1 MRIRALKP
9 GFFRNE
15 TLCELSSWHRL
26 AFAGLWCSA
35 DRDGRLEDRP
45 KRLKADIFPYDDL
58 DLDAILWDLAKAGFI
73 IRYAV
78 DGRNYIAIP
87 KWTKHQ
93 HPRQDEN
100 ASTLPPHE
108 RGTVRSD
115 GSHGS
120 TSPVSIAAEIVERP
134 VSSAIAGVYF
144 IESNGFVKI
153 GVSSD
158 CNARIARLLRMSPNS
173 RVLGVI
179 RCESIEAA
187 EEREEALH
195 RQFDGDRQNHEWFR
209 LTPDIERLIAAD
221 SSPSLNSDATVTAEA
236 SPQRMGNGRWEVGDG
251 KWGTPTALSPPA
263 TRAACRSA
271 DLVELWNATTK
282 PPIPRCR
289 EVTEDR
295 RRKIRQRLARRPD
308 LAEWRAIFER
318 IQGSSFCRGDTGSRD
333 GRTPWVADFDW
344 IVRNDTN
351 AAKVLE
357 GKFDDRAAPML
368 GKQSSRLLQA
378 IANLEG

>member
-58 DLDAILWDLAKAGFI
+58 DLDAILWDLVHAGFI
-73 IRYAV
+73 VRYTV
-78 DGRNYIAIP
+78 QLRDLIWIP
-87 KWTKHQ
+87 TWDAHQ
-93 HPRQDEN
+93 HPRQDE
-100 ASTLPPHE
+100 AKSTLPPYVM
-108 RGTVRSD
+108 GSD
-115 GSHGS
+115 RVSGIDAT
-120 TSPVSIAAEIVERP
+120 TSPVSR
-134 VSSAIAGVYF
+134 AIDT
-144 IESNGFVKI
+144 E
-153 GVSSD
+153 
-158 CNARIARLLRMSPNS
+158 
-173 RVLGVI
+173 
-179 RCESIEAA
+179 
-187 EEREEALH
+187 
-195 RQFDGDRQNHEWFR
+195 
-209 LTPDIERLIAAD
+209 
-221 SSPSLNSDATVTAEA
+221 PSLPSDEPADA
-236 SPQRMGNGRWEVGDG
+236 QRMGNGRWEVGDG

-263 TRAACRSA
+263 TRATCRSA